1 MLSLDTG
8 SSETWVN
15 PDCSTANT
23 AGQTAECN
31 ANPIY
36 NPTKSSTAEDAGV
49 QFSLSY
55 GKGSSSGE
63 YFIDTF
69 VVAGG
74 SIPGMSFGYADTS
87 EAMDAGILAVGYGV
101 EVAGYYCLIDM
112 MAYDGLIASRAFSLD
127 LGSVDVTTA
136 SGKLN
141 IYAQSVL
148 V

>member
-1 MLSLDTG
+1 VLSLDTG

-15 PDCSTANT
+15 PDCSTAST
-23 AGQTAECN
+23 ADQTAECN
-31 ANPIY
+31 ANPKY
-36 NPTKSSTAEDAGV
+36 TPSKSSTSEDAQV
-49 QFSLSY
+49 PFSLAY

-63 YFIDTF
+63 YYIDTF

-87 EAMDAGILAVGYGV
+87 QFMDAGILAVGYGV

-112 MAYDGLIASRAFSLD
+112 MVYDGLIASRAFSLD

-136 SGKLN
+136 SGE
-141 IYAQSVL
+141 
-148 V
+148 